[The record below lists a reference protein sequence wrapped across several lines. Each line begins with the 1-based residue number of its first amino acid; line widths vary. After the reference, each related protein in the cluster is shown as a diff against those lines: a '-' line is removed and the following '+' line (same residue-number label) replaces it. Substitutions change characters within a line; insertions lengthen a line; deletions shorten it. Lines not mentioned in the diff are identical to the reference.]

1 MSVEP
6 PLTMTSSPAEAGKF
20 DAELAAAAVG
30 VGKMLDRLLP
40 RAEGPEARIAE
51 AMRYAALGG
60 GKRFRPFLVSQSATL
75 FGVSAE
81 AALRVAA
88 AAECVHIYSL
98 VHDDL
103 PCMDDDDLRHG
114 SPTVHRQFDEA
125 TAVLAGDALL
135 TFAFEILADP
145 ETHERARVRIELV
158 RRLAL
163 AAGAHGMVGGQ
174 IIDLTSQGR
183 EIDMGGITRLQQL
196 KTGALISFC
205 CEAGA
210 VLGRASPEAL
220 HALHA
225 YSHDMGLAYQ
235 IADDILDAEGDAATM
250 GKATGK
256 DAAAGKATFVSILGL
271 DRARAQ
277 ARMLADQAIQHL
289 DSFDER
295 ADLLRQAARFVITR
309 RK

>member
-1 MSVEP
+1 MTPVTAETFDTALGSVA
-6 PLTMTSSPAEAGKF
+6 SDVEA
-20 DAELAAAAVG
+20 
-30 VGKMLDRLLP
+30 MLDRLLP
-40 RAEGPEARIAE
+40 RVEGPEARLAE

-60 GKRFRPFLVSQSATL
+60 GKRFRPFLVVQSASL
-75 FGVSAE
+75 FGVAAE
-81 AALRVAA
+81 PALRVAA

-114 SPTVHRQFDEA
+114 APTVHRQYDEA
-125 TAVLAGDALL
+125 TAMLAGDALL
-135 TFAFEILADP
+135 TLAFEILADP

-158 RRLAL
+158 RRLAH
-163 AAGAHGMVGGQ
+163 ASGTHGMVGGQ
-174 IIDLTSQGR
+174 MIDLTSEGR
-183 EIDMGGITRLQQL
+183 ELDMGGITRLQQL
-196 KTGALISFC
+196 KTGALISFS

-210 VLGRASPEAL
+210 ILGRASPEAL

-225 YSHDMGLAYQ
+225 YAHDMGLAYQ

-277 ARMLADQAIQHL
+277 ARMLADQAVQHL
-289 DSFDER
+289 DLFDER

>member
-1 MSVEP
+1 MTPATAGAFDIALGSVA
-6 PLTMTSSPAEAGKF
+6 SDVEA
-20 DAELAAAAVG
+20 
-30 VGKMLDRLLP
+30 MLDRLLP
-40 RAEGPEARIAE
+40 RIEGPEAQLAE

-60 GKRFRPFLVSQSATL
+60 GKRFRPFLAVQSAAL
-75 FGVSAE
+75 FGVAAE
-81 AALRVAA
+81 PALRVAA

-114 SPTVHRQFDEA
+114 APSVHRKYDEA
-125 TAVLAGDALL
+125 TAILAGDALL
-135 TFAFEILADP
+135 TLAFEILADP

-163 AAGAHGMVGGQ
+163 ASGPHGMVGGQ
-174 IIDLTSQGR
+174 IIDLTSEGR
-183 EIDMGGITRLQQL
+183 ELDMGGITRLQQL
-196 KTGALISFC
+196 KTGALISFS

-225 YSHDMGLAYQ
+225 YAHDMGLAYQ

-250 GKATGK
+250 GKTTGK

-271 DRARAQ
+271 DRSRAQ
-277 ARMLADQAIQHL
+277 ARMLADQAVQHL
-289 DSFDER
+289 DLFDER
-295 ADLLRQAARFVITR
+295 ADLLRQAAHFVITR
-309 RK
+309 RN

>member
-1 MSVEP
+1 
-6 PLTMTSSPAEAGKF
+6 MTSSPANAAQFEAG
-20 DAELAAAAVG
+20 LATVAAKVEE
-30 VGKMLDRLLP
+30 MLDRLLP
-40 RAEGPEARIAE
+40 RVEGPEARIAE

-60 GKRFRPFLVSQSATL
+60 GKRFRPFLVAQSAAL
-75 FGVSAE
+75 FGVASE
-81 AALRVAA
+81 AALRAAA

-114 SPTVHRQFDEA
+114 LPAVHRQFDEA

-135 TFAFEILADP
+135 TLAFEILADP

-158 RRLAL
+158 RRLAI
-163 AAGAHGMVGGQ
+163 ASGAHGMVGGQ
-174 IIDLTSQGR
+174 IIDLTSEGR
-183 EIDMGGITRLQQL
+183 ELDMGGITRLQQL
-196 KTGALISFC
+196 KTGALISFS

-210 VLGRASPEAL
+210 ILGRASPDAL

-225 YSHDMGLAYQ
+225 YAHDMGLAYQ
-235 IADDILDAEGDAATM
+235 IADDILDAEGDAAAM

-277 ARMLADQAIQHL
+277 AGMLAEQAVQHL
-289 DSFDER
+289 DLFDER
-295 ADLLRQAARFVITR
+295 ADLLRHAAHFVITR
-309 RK
+309 RN

>member
-1 MSVEP
+1 
-6 PLTMTSSPAEAGKF
+6 MTLSSLDTQFETGLAPTPARIE
-20 DAELAAAAVG
+20 
-30 VGKMLDRLLP
+30 KMLDRLLP
-40 RAEGPEARIAE
+40 RAGGPEGRVAE
-51 AMRYAALGG
+51 AMRYAVLGG
-60 GKRFRPFLVSQSATL
+60 GKRFRPFLVCQSAL
-75 FGVSAE
+75 LCGVGSE

-114 SPTVHRQFDEA
+114 APTLHRAYDEA

-174 IIDLTSQGR
+174 IIDLMSEGKAL
-183 EIDMGGITRLQQL
+183 DMLGVTRLQQL

-210 VLGRASPEAL
+210 VLGRASPEVL
-220 HALHA
+220 HTTWG
-225 YSHDMGLAYQ
+225 SPTRSPTIFSMP
-235 IADDILDAEGDAATM
+235 
-250 GKATGK
+250 
-256 DAAAGKATFVSILGL
+256 
-271 DRARAQ
+271 RAMPA
-277 ARMLADQAIQHL
+277 
-289 DSFDER
+289 
-295 ADLLRQAARFVITR
+295 
-309 RK
+309 